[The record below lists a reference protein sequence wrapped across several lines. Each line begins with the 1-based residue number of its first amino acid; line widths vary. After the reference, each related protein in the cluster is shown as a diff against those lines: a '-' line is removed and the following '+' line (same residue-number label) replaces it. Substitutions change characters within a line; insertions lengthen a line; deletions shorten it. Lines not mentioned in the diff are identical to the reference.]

1 MEIKKLD
8 FETIYFD
15 LYELSPGIYA
25 AITAERFPSSN
36 AGFFDL
42 GNYSII
48 FDTLMDPFS
57 TDDLIKASKQFTNK
71 EPSFVINSHYHT
83 DHLFG
88 NRKFPLETPIICC
101 SETLSTF
108 QENLDDTLQRWKGI
122 AKQELE
128 RTNEIIK
135 EETEPTKILEYN
147 NDIKTYSEI
156 LEDSFSLRPP
166 DFIID
171 GSFIIEGT
179 ENKVQVI
186 YIGDAHTPG
195 DMVAYFEKEK
205 IVFMGD
211 LLFEETD
218 PNWYTTTDP
227 APRPTNPQ
235 RLCDTLIEY
244 MEKDIDIY
252 IPGHGKIC
260 SKKILKENAEFF
272 EEYFIKKEA
281 SK

>member
-1 MEIKKLD
+1 MKMDIKKLD

-25 AITAERFPSSN
+25 AITAEKLPSSN

-48 FDTLMDPFS
+48 FDTLMDPFA

-71 EPSFVINSHYHT
+71 EPSFVIISHYHM

-88 NRKFPLETPIICC
+88 NRKFPLEIPIICC
-101 SETLSTF
+101 SDTLSTY
-108 QENLDDTLQRWKGI
+108 EKNLDDTLKRWKGI

-128 RTNEIIK
+128 RTKEIIK
-135 EETEPTKILEYN
+135 EETEPNKILEYN
-147 NDIKTYSEI
+147 NDIRTYTEI
-156 LEDSFSLRPP
+156 LEENFTLRPP
-166 DFIID
+166 NFIVD
-171 GSFIIEGT
+171 GSFTIKGT
-179 ENKVQVI
+179 ENQVQII

-195 DMVAYFEKEK
+195 DIIAYFEKEK

-211 LLFEETD
+211 LLFEQTD
-218 PNWYTTTDP
+218 PSWFTSTDP
-227 APRPTNPQ
+227 APRPANPQ
-235 RLCDTLIEY
+235 RLCDTLIKY

-272 EEYFIKKEA
+272 EEYCIKK
-281 SK
+281 